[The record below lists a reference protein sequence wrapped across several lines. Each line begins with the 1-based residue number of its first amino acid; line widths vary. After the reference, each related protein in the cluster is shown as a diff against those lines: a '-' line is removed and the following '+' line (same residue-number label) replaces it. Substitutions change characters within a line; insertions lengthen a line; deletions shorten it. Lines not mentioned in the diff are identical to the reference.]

1 MKKKISKILATL
13 CIAGIAMAYPTV
25 AHAAQDSF
33 VINQYSE
40 SFVPAEDNNA
50 TLYIEMTA
58 TSSDEGLVY
67 IPVNVADSEI
77 VTASINGEEVSAEL
91 EKVGGVQYFVLD
103 TETPA
108 TEVNVEAEINCPG
121 FYAVENDEPDTGIP
135 NPLMDYQFV
144 NKLQN
149 KIEKYNLTIALP
161 EGMEPMMVTT
171 PKDVTKYTLGMNE
184 EGQRTLSLK
193 SNVKVAGNAAFKFT
207 FGKPFVG
214 STMSKVVLW
223 VAVLGIS
230 AFVLNKRLKEEV

>member
-13 CIAGIAMAYPTV
+13 CIAGVAMSCPTV

-33 VINQYSE
+33 IINTYSE

-50 TLYIEMTA
+50 TLHIEMTA

-108 TEVNVEAEINCPG
+108 TEVKVEAEVNCPG

-135 NPLMDYQFV
+135 SPLMNYEFV

-161 EGMEPMMVTT
+161 EGMEPMMITT

-184 EGQRTLSLK
+184 DGQRTLSLT
-193 SNVKVAGNAAFKFT
+193 SSVKVSGNSAFKFT
-207 FGKPFVG
+207 FGKPFIG

-223 VAVLGIS
+223 AVIVGIS
-230 AFVLNKRLKEEV
+230 AFVLKKRLKEEV